1 MLRMGEKVLVVDD
14 DPQLLRLVE
23 YELGRAG
30 IEAVCARDGEEALRR
45 LEEERPH
52 AVLLDLMLPGAS
64 GKELLPRF
72 KRERP
77 GLPVVIL
84 TARSD
89 LEDVVECMRLGAADY
104 LHKPFDPMRLVTSV
118 KNACRQGT
126 LQDRVSSLASE
137 LQRESGL
144 AAILGGSP
152 ALKKAKEL
160 LARAAHSDVTV
171 LLEGESGTGKEV
183 AARAIHAEGP
193 RRTGPFVAVNC
204 GAIPATLIESELFGH
219 EKGAFTGAIRSRPG
233 HFERAD
239 GGTIFLD
246 EVGELRL
253 DLQVKLLRVLQE
265 RTVERV
271 GGAGRTRQLD
281 VRVVAATN
289 RDLKAE
295 VTQGRFREDLYYRLA
310 VFPLRLPAL
319 RERQGDVQ
327 VLAEAFLR
335 RFARRHRRDLEGMTP
350 EAARALQAHAWPGN
364 VRELENVLE
373 RAVIMEEGPVL
384 SLGSLPD
391 EVVCALD
398 ARDAAAEGP
407 PPAAGEGS
415 PAARP
420 GARAEDIIPLEE
432 EEKRIIRRALEL
444 TGWNVREAAER
455 LEIGRATIYRKI
467 ERYALS
473 PPGS

>member
-1 MLRMGEKVLVVDD
+1 MRAKVLVVDD

-23 YELGRAG
+23 YELGAAG
-30 IEAVCARDGEEALRR
+30 IEAVCAKSGEEAFRR
-45 LEEERPH
+45 LEEEQPQ
-52 AVLLDLMLPGAS
+52 AVLLDLMLPGES

-77 GLPVVIL
+77 SLPVVIL

-104 LHKPFDPMRLVTSV
+104 VHKPFDPIRLVTSV
-118 KNACRQGT
+118 KNACQQGT
-126 LQDRVSSLASE
+126 LLDRVSTLASE

-144 AAILGGSP
+144 AAILGSAP

-160 LARAAHSDVTV
+160 LGRAAQSDVTV

-183 AARAIHAEGP
+183 AARAIHAEGA
-193 RRTGPFVAVNC
+193 RRTGPFVPVNC

-219 EKGAFTGAIRSRPG
+219 EKGAFTGAIRARQG
-233 HFERAD
+233 LFERAD

-253 DLQVKLLRVLQE
+253 ELQVKLLRVLQE
-265 RTVERV
+265 RTVDRV
-271 GGAGRTRQLD
+271 GGGRGRRID

-289 RDLKAE
+289 RDLKLE
-295 VTQGRFREDLYYRLA
+295 VGQGRFREDLYYRLA
-310 VFPLRLPAL
+310 VFPLRLPPL
-319 RERQGDVQ
+319 RERPGDVLL
-327 VLAEAFLR
+327 LARAFLE
-335 RFARRHRRDLEGMTP
+335 RFSRRHGRELREIGP
-350 EAARALQAHAWPGN
+350 EAARALEAHAWPGN
-364 VRELENVLE
+364 VRELENVIE
-373 RAVIMEEGPVL
+373 RAVILTEGQVL

-398 ARDAAAEGP
+398 ARAAPAP
-407 PPAAGEGS
+407 APVPAAPS
-415 PAARP
+415 ARAP
-420 GARAEDIIPLEE
+420 SAEDIVPFDE
-432 EEKRIIRRALEL
+432 EEKWIIQRALEL

-455 LEIGRATIYRKI
+455 LGIGRATIYRKI
-467 ERYALS
+467 ERYALA
-473 PPGS
+473 PPA